1 MEACVARPLPL
12 ARRRP
17 RVAWSGGRDPG
28 AHRGRVPRRG
38 VRDGAR
44 CRFGVRRRH
53 RAVRT
58 RVVRQPPDGRGRC
71 GEVPRSRADRADR
84 DARMNGRRV
93 TWRVWLPYALVVGSA
108 LLIGYV
114 GGAPDR
120 GGAPLDPT
128 SAAPDGTKALVD
140 TLRALGVEVTV
151 GPAAP
156 NASTT
161 TALLLSDRL
170 VDAQIRPVDDWVR
183 AGGTLVVADPS
194 SHFSITR
201 PTGRTLVGFI
211 EPELERR
218 CDEPALRDVDRVL
231 VPNGQLLRVP
241 KGAFGCFTEGSTS
254 AFLVSAPVGRGRVVQ
269 LGGAGGF
276 INSRLGKVDNGLL
289 AATLLAPRRDSR
301 VAVLQPAVAG
311 DGAKSLTDL
320 VSPRV
325 KLALL
330 QLAIAFGIVVL
341 WRARR
346 LGRPVLEV
354 QPVHIAGSELVAA
367 VGNLLQRAKGR
378 PRAAAL
384 LRDDLRRTLADRL
397 GLPPDTP
404 PDRV

>member
-1 MEACVARPLPL
+1 
-12 ARRRP
+12 
-17 RVAWSGGRDPG
+17 
-28 AHRGRVPRRG
+28 
-38 VRDGAR
+38 
-44 CRFGVRRRH
+44 
-53 RAVRT
+53 
-58 RVVRQPPDGRGRC
+58 
-71 GEVPRSRADRADR
+71 
-84 DARMNGRRV
+84 MNGRRV
-93 TWRVWLPYALVVGSA
+93 TWRGWLPYVLVVVSA

-241 KGAFGCFTEGSTS
+241 KGAFGCFTQGSTS

-404 PDRV
+404 PDRVADAAAARTGVAADRVRAALEEPPPATEEDLVVLAQTVEAIRREVTHAR